1 MGIWTWWKERWTRPP
16 QPIDPEMNEQVQALC
31 QVLGELIVTLDNDGE
46 THWRDWM
53 AKSLA
58 AIEANDLH
66 GVQHLKG
73 AYGGMGSFNDL
84 VIGQRMDDDGLTWT
98 PDAQSIND
106 QLDALRGRAYAL
118 ATEILDNTP

>member
-31 QVLGELIVTLDNDGE
+31 QVLGELIVTLNNDGE

-58 AIEANDLH
+58 ALEENDLH
-66 GVQHLKG
+66 GVQYLKD

-106 QLDALRGRAYAL
+106 QLDALRSRAYAL
-118 ATEILDNTP
+118 ATEILDHTR